1 MTASGVSARGAHRRR
16 RPGLNLARWAPAAE
30 LKPRWPGLQLRTIRA
45 RIYATLIAIILLTLA
60 VAGLALF
67 LVLGGYQ
74 DEVDRSRVRELATAW
89 GPELFS
95 QEREARTFERLLSIF
110 ETDLRV
116 SGSIVAE
123 LDVVVLGLSASG
135 EVVRI
140 SEREDRFL
148 GEQLAIELGALAD
161 AAQDGTTYV
170 EGAVE
175 AEGGE
180 RLTYVLARLSE
191 EEAARQGY
199 CCVAVAL
206 VGEPRAALLGDLSS
220 RLVIAG
226 VLALVIATLV
236 GFLVSR
242 SIYRPVQR
250 VAAAARSVARGQLQ
264 QRVAVE
270 GSQEAQELAQ
280 SFNQMTEE
288 VERQQTALRDFL
300 ANVSHD
306 LQTPLTSINGFSRA
320 LMDNVVEEQEGR
332 QNAYRII
339 EDESRRLLRLVGGLV
354 DLSRIEAGQVQVE
367 RKPVDAATLLSHVG
381 DLFTLRAQE
390 LDVRLSVAESD
401 VGDVLGDWDRLDQVL
416 GNLVD
421 NALRHTPPGGDVVLS
436 ARVESETSVSIAVAD
451 TGVGIAEE
459 AIPHLFDRYYKSDR
473 PGAQGGTGLGLA
485 IARELVRAQ
494 GGEIQVSSE
503 QGEGTT
509 FRVILR
515 RADEAESSQSDSA
528 EPSADASARA

>member
-1 MTASGVSARGAHRRR
+1 M
-16 RPGLNLARWAPAAE
+16 
-30 LKPRWPGLQLRTIRA
+30 KPRWPGLQLRSIRA
-45 RIYATLIAIILLTLA
+45 RIYATLLAIILLTLA

-74 DEVDRSRVRELATAW
+74 DQVDQSRVRELATAW

-95 QEREARTFERLLSIF
+95 EEREARTLDGLLSNF
-110 ETDLRV
+110 ETDVRLR
-116 SGSIVAE
+116 GSIVND
-123 LDVVVLGLSASG
+123 LDVVVLGVSGSG

-140 SEREDRFL
+140 FEQGDRFF
-148 GEQLAIELGALAD
+148 GEQLTLKIDALD
-161 AAQDGTTYV
+161 TAALQGTTYV
-170 EGAVE
+170 DGTVE

-180 RLTYVLARLSE
+180 RLTYVLAALSDE
-191 EEAARQGY
+191 DAARQGY
-199 CCVAVAL
+199 CCIAVGL
-206 VGEPRAALLGDLSS
+206 VGEPRSAVLGDLSW
-220 RLVIAG
+220 RLLIAG
-226 VLALVIATLV
+226 VLALVIATLF

-270 GSQEAQELAQ
+270 GSQEAQELAR

-320 LMDNVVEEQEGR
+320 LMDDVVDEQEGR

-367 RKPVDAATLLSHVG
+367 RNPVDVAMLLSHVG

-390 LDVRLSVAESD
+390 LDVRLSVRESD
-401 VGDVLGDWDRLDQVL
+401 VGEVLGDWDRLDQVL

-436 ARVESETSVSIAVAD
+436 ARIESETSVSIAVAD

-494 GGEIQVSSE
+494 GGEIQVASE

-515 RADEAESSQSDSA
+515 RARHTDSVV
-528 EPSADASARA
+528 PGSADPAEERSADTSARV